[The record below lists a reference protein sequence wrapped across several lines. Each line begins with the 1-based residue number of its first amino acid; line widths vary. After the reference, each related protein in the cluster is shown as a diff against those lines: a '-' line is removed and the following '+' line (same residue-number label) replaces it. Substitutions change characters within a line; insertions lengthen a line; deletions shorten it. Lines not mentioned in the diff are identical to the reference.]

1 MAESKFTLAQYTGAL
16 KNLLPRGRVWSREN
30 TGIQHGLIEGLAKS
44 FHQMDK
50 DAVQLLIEAFPSTT
64 TDLLDE
70 WNETVGIPDPC
81 FGAPESIEQN
91 RQYIVAKLIADGG
104 QTVNYYK
111 SIAASLGLNIKIR
124 EFSGSTPGTG
134 APSGYITH
142 FDHWAHTWQVRLDVN
157 SPSILGFS
165 GDLEAITQSQVY
177 QALSCLLARYKPAH
191 TQFYISVVDPNEPP
205 ETVFGFDLDNSYIS
219 GFDTSTWSNI

>member
-30 TGIQHGLIEGLAKS
+30 TGIQHELIEGLAKS
-44 FHQMDK
+44 FQQMDK

-64 TDLLDE
+64 TDLIDE
-70 WNETVGIPDPC
+70 WNETVGIPDTC

-134 APSGYITH
+134 APSGFITH

-157 SPSILGFS
+157 SPSILEFS
-165 GDLEAITQSQVY
+165 GNLEAITQSQVY

-205 ETVFGFDLDNSYIS
+205 ETVFGFDLDNTFIS